1 MKPTQSVVFRHH
13 RIGLHLL
20 DTPALSFTRCFRLN
34 GSVPPVTL
42 CFRANVDGSL
52 VEVFFA
58 FRLAVKALPPL
69 TDIALKER
77 GGEETCEGKVVQ
89 SDSTHVEWQAS
100 LARCGKLT
108 QQAPTGPPINSEP
121 NPPQNHHSLKHT
133 RHTTA

>member
-52 VEVFFA
+52 VEPFLV

-69 TDIALKER
+69 TDITLSLCMRVKTKRER
-77 GGEETCEGKVVQ
+77 GERE
-89 SDSTHVEWQAS
+89 
-100 LARCGKLT
+100 R
-108 QQAPTGPPINSEP
+108 
-121 NPPQNHHSLKHT
+121 
-133 RHTTA
+133 

>member
-52 VEVFFA
+52 VEVFLV

-77 GGEETCEGKVVQ
+77 WRGDMRGK
-89 SDSTHVEWQAS
+89 
-100 LARCGKLT
+100 
-108 QQAPTGPPINSEP
+108 
-121 NPPQNHHSLKHT
+121 
-133 RHTTA
+133 